1 MMRRGAD
8 KVERHG
14 NDEEDDK
21 EEEAEKQSNH
31 EIAEETV
38 NP

>member
-1 MMRRGAD
+1 MGGGAN
-8 KVERHG
+8 KVEQHG
-14 NDEEDDK
+14 NDEEDNK
-21 EEEAEKQSNH
+21 EEEAEKQSDH